1 MVAQAEARD
10 EPDGDLQT
18 ALKQAAARH
27 GYHLDPAQ
35 QNAAQAFE
43 RLYRALMEA
52 EGEGRSL
59 FRLFQR
65 NQPLTG
71 VYLWGG
77 VGRGKSFLMDAF
89 FEAIPLERKRREHY
103 HRFMQEIHERLKS
116 LQGEAEP
123 LRLIGREMSR
133 SARLLCLDEFHIA
146 DIGDAMIMRNLLD
159 ALFVHGVALVTT
171 SNQQPDDLYQH
182 GLQRE
187 RFLPAIDLIKKHM
200 QVVELDGGTD
210 YRLVALEKAGVFHC
224 PLDEATDNAMQ
235 STFLDIAGESGTG
248 DTLAIAS
255 RPIRSRRV
263 AQGVAWFDFS
273 ELCDGPR
280 GQADY
285 IELAR
290 RFHTV
295 LISAV
300 PVFGREDTDRRRR
313 FTWLIDEFYDRRVK
327 LVVSAEAAL
336 NALFENTGGG
346 SEIERTESRLIEM
359 QTRRYLGKAHLG

>member
-1 MVAQAEARD
+1 MAVQAEVRD

-18 ALKQAAARH
+18 ALKQAAARQ
-27 GYHLDPAQ
+27 GFRLDPAQ
-35 QNAAQAFE
+35 QNGAQALE
-43 RLYRALMEA
+43 RLYRALIEV

-65 NQPLTG
+65 SQPLTG
-71 VYLWGG
+71 IYLWGG

-89 FEAIPLERKRREHY
+89 YEAVPLERKRREHY
-103 HRFMQEIHERLKS
+103 HRFMQEVHERLKI

-133 SARLLCLDEFHIA
+133 SARLLCLDEFYIS
-146 DIGDAMIMRNLLD
+146 DIGDAMIMRNLLE
-159 ALFVHGVALVTT
+159 ALFIHGVALVTT
-171 SNQQPDDLYQH
+171 SNQRPDALYQH

-200 QVVELDGGTD
+200 QVVELDSGTD
-210 YRLVALEKAGVFHC
+210 HRLVALERAGVFHS
-224 PLDEATDNAMQ
+224 PLNEATDIALQ
-235 STFLDIAGESGTG
+235 STFLDIAGESGIG
-248 DTLAIAS
+248 KTLDISS

-263 AQGVAWFDFS
+263 AQGVAWFEFA

-285 IELAR
+285 IELAK

-300 PVFGREDTDRRRR
+300 PVFGRDDTDRRRR

-327 LVVSAEAAL
+327 LVISAEAPVT
-336 NALFENTGGG
+336 ALFAGTA
-346 SEIERTESRLIEM
+346 SSFEIERTESRLIEM